1 MQVELENPYVL
12 VTNHKIN
19 NLQEILPVLEQVL
32 KTNKPLL
39 LIAEDYEN
47 EVISTL
53 VLNKLRGTFNV
64 VATKAP
70 GFGDNQKEMLQ
81 DIAALTG
88 AKLYN
93 KDLNMKL
100 EELQLEELGTIKK
113 VIVTKDNTTMIS
125 GNEEN
130 PELKARI
137 EEIKTRVASST
148 SDYDKKQFQERLGKL
163 TNGVATIKVGAT
175 TESEL
180 KEKKLRIEDALNA
193 TKAAVAEGIVI
204 GGGAA
209 LVEAYKELKPV
220 LKNDNVDV
228 QKGINIVMEALL
240 SPICQIAENAG
251 YNSEDIV
258 DMQKSAAKNQGFDAK
273 NGEWVDMFDKGI
285 IDPTK
290 VTRSALLNAASISAL
305 FITTE
310 AGVAEI
316 KSETPEA
323 PMMPNQMY

>member
-1 MQVELENPYVL
+1 MNKDIFKKDIKDIFKMEVSL
-12 VTNHKIN
+12 KG
-19 NLQEILPVLEQVL
+19 ILIKVII
-32 KTNKPLL
+32 LL
-39 LIAEDYEN
+39 AILSYGYFGLYPQYQKYI
-47 EVISTL
+47 
-53 VLNKLRGTFNV
+53 
-64 VATKAP
+64 ATKNSVKQATEKL
-70 GFGDNQKEMLQ
+70 NIYKEKT
-81 DIAALTG
+81 ALMP
-88 AKLYN
+88 KYE
-93 KDLNMKL
+93 K
-100 EELQLEELGTIKK
+100 QLEE
-113 VIVTKDNTTMIS
+113 V
-125 GNEEN
+125 
-130 PELKARI
+130 
-137 EEIKTRVASST
+137 
-148 SDYDKKQFQERLGKL
+148 
-163 TNGVATIKVGAT
+163 
-175 TESEL
+175 ESEL